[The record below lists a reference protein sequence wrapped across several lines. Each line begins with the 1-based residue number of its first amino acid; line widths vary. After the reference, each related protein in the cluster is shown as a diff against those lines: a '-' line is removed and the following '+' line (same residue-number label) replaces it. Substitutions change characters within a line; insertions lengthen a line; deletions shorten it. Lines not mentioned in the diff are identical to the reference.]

1 MRRFCLLLLVTMT
14 PLIALNAWAIETP
27 SAQQVSERLEAAIPP
42 FWSVSSIKITA
53 TANAGDA
60 VDPKIKQ
67 RFEATVET
75 DRALFAKDK
84 DAAEMLAPY
93 IPIVP
98 TLGAKQTRVLYGVA
112 QSTYSAGDWR
122 IAINLEN
129 GVAGLGKPKSMF
141 SGPTLVRGSERET
154 EVQSILASDL
164 TRKIQQQAESE
175 IRKIEAD
182 NKAELRAIESA
193 QAKALSNR
201 EAEVEAA
208 RRKLNEQEQKLAI
221 GRKSLKADA
230 QKLQVRIQTQQAKS
244 DSRMRELKAAQAK
257 ALDELRARYAAQR
270 RAQQQKMADLEE
282 ANKHELM
289 MARQSH
295 QDKLDALSVS
305 DKAEI
310 ERVKQA
316 LAAALSTLQA
326 KQEGT
331 LATLRQENMQQLAL
345 AKAGYKK
352 KIQMLQQQIEDSSRL
367 AALQKKK
374 GEEEANLAA
383 IRKQAM
389 EDRAQRSQALLAK
402 FRRNISADDPDVRRS
417 AFAAAMDSENPL
429 LRHVATTLA
438 FASDDEILTTIAFRH
453 GLNTSDETLR
463 SVAVK
468 AGLASD
474 DAGRRTRALVAALN
488 GEDRV
493 MQHQALTEI
502 LSNSNAITGIYK
514 YEGDPYPFTL
524 KISEY
529 DSATD
534 TLQGELLGWRS
545 CDDMMGNLAG
555 SEVTM
560 GNHRGCAAHFSLAN
574 SSKMKGALI
583 DRGGTRYESQATI
596 GE

>member
-1 MRRFCLLLLVTMT
+1 MRRFCLLLLVTVT

-27 SAQQVSERLEAAIPP
+27 SAKQVSERLEAAIPP
-42 FWSVSSIKITA
+42 FWSVSSVKITA

-84 DAAEMLAPY
+84 GAAEMLAPY
-93 IPIVP
+93 LPIVP
-98 TLGAKQTRVLYGVA
+98 TLGAKQARVLYGVA

-122 IAINLEN
+122 IAITLEN
-129 GVAGLGKPKSMF
+129 SVAGLGKPKSMF

-164 TRKIQQQAESE
+164 TRKIQQQVESE

-257 ALDELRARYAAQR
+257 ALDDLRARYAAQR

-305 DKAEI
+305 DKADI

-316 LAAALSTLQA
+316 HAAALSTLQA

-331 LATLRQENMQQLAL
+331 LATLRQKNMQQLAR
-345 AKAGYKK
+345 AKVGYQK
-352 KIQMLQQQIEDSSRL
+352 KIQILQQEIEDSSRL
-367 AALQKKK
+367 ATLQKKK
-374 GEEEANLAA
+374 GKEEANLAA

-389 EDRAQRSQALLAK
+389 EDRAQRNQALLTK
-402 FRRNISADDPDVRRS
+402 FRENIAADNADARRS
-417 AFAAAMDSENPL
+417 AFAAAMASGNPL
-429 LRHVATTLA
+429 LRQVATTLA
-438 FASDDEILTTIAFRH
+438 FGGDDEILTTIAFRH
-453 GLNTSDETLR
+453 GLNSSDETLR
-463 SVAVK
+463 SAAVE

-474 DAGRRTRALVAALN
+474 DAGRRTRALVAALD

-493 MQHQALTEI
+493 MQHRALTET
-502 LSNSNAITGIYK
+502 LSNANAITGTYQDDS
-514 YEGDPYPFTL
+514 EPHPFTFKFSGFDSSNGAL
-524 KISEY
+524 KG
-529 DSATD
+529 D
-534 TLQGELLGWRS
+534 LLGWKY
-545 CDDMMGNLAG
+545 CDEMTGNLTG
-555 SEVTM
+555 NEVTM
-560 GNHRGCAAHFSLAN
+560 GNDNGCGAHFTLAT
-574 SSKMKGALI
+574 SSKMKGELV
-583 DRGGTRYESQATI
+583 DWHGNRYESTASI
-596 GE
+596 GQ